1 MVRWLKLCWG
11 CTLREG
17 DTEQE
22 RQVKQLSAPIVN
34 TVLVVAAAYILV
46 ADTYMRV
53 TCALFVLA
61 SLVFI
66 LGTKLGLDLWRV
78 IDTMLL
84 AYIPAILGQDLIQS
98 ADMSNAQWPYVVLV
112 LDAALTFERH
122 HITRIVIPITLFY
135 LVINYFEIGFRVG
148 VYDLMGRHVE
158 GCDCAEPPCAS
169 GMFRFAISLIATSI
183 VMLGDFYLTRGFAT

>member
-34 TVLVVAAAYILV
+34 TVLVVAGAWMLLAGTYIKV
-46 ADTYMRV
+46 S
-53 TCALFVLA
+53 CALFVLG
-61 SLVFI
+61 SLVFL
-66 LGTKLGLDLWRV
+66 LGSKLGLDLWRV

-84 AYIPAILGQDLIQS
+84 VYIPGILIQDLVHS
-98 ADMSNAQWPYVVLV
+98 ADLANAQWPYVVLV

-122 HITRIVIPITLFY
+122 NIPRIVIPITLFY
-135 LVINYFEIGFRVG
+135 LAINYFETGFRVG
-148 VYDLMGRHVE
+148 LYDLMERDVQA
-158 GCDCAEPPCAS
+158 CDCAKPPCAS
-169 GMFRFAISLIATSI
+169 GVMTTVIRLWGSGI
-183 VMLGDFYLTRGFAT
+183 VMLGDFYLT